1 MPTLYFYRTVFIQ
14 SPIYLKQYINDLCV
28 KILALMDSDQMTKIT
43 NSKIQRKRLN
53 HYAGW
58 KYAVLICTILIM
70 LLSAIPTL
78 YGESPALQINHKQGL
93 QPAIYMLKQTLTENN
108 IAVTRIDQETDK
120 TIIVLAQS
128 SSQTRAK
135 SILETMLPAHNDITL
150 ALVSAAP
157 GWLQSMGLKPIK
169 LGLDLRGGVQF
180 LLDVDM
186 EPVFNIRSQQ
196 LLDNLR
202 TDFREEGLQGVRIS
216 INHNNGLQFNFPNDE
231 AKVALLKLM
240 QNSYPQWKVTK
251 SSGRLVEINMPESE
265 KSNIIN
271 LTVQQNLQTMRSRI
285 AELGITE
292 AMVQRQGEHRIRI
305 ELPGVQDP
313 ATAKNVIGATAS
325 LAFHELKNTS
335 NGSMLVNNNQ
345 GMPIRID
352 RDAILGGEHIIDA
365 RASVGE
371 MGAAQ
376 VSITLDNAGGKKM
389 SNFTKHNIG
398 KPMATLY
405 SEYSRNVDGST
416 KKTNEIISVATIQ
429 AQLGSQFRI
438 TGAGSMADAQEL
450 ALLLRAGS
458 LTAPVTIVEER
469 TIGPSLGAEN
479 IQNGFSALALGLGLT
494 LVFMALWYRRLGW
507 VANVALIANIIM
519 LFGLLALIPGA
530 VLTLPGIAGLVLTV
544 GMAVDTN
551 VLVFERIRDKLREG
565 RSFSQ
570 AINSGFDSAFST
582 IVDANITTL
591 IIAVVLYSIGQG
603 PVQGFALTLGL
614 GILTSM
620 FTGILVSRALI
631 NKLWGRDTRHDLK
644 V

>member
-1 MPTLYFYRTVFIQ
+1 
-14 SPIYLKQYINDLCV
+14 
-28 KILALMDSDQMTKIT
+28 MTKKL
-43 NSKIQRKRLN
+43 NSKAQRKRLN

-58 KYAVLICTILIM
+58 KYIVLTCTILIM

-78 YGESPALQINHKQGL
+78 YGEDPALQINHQQNQ
-93 QPAIYMLKQTLTENN
+93 QPAIHVLKQTLEASN
-108 IAVTRIDQETDK
+108 IAVTRIDQKMDET
-120 TIIVLAQS
+120 TIVLADLGT
-128 SSQTRAK
+128 QTRAK
-135 SILETMLPAHNDITL
+135 AILETVLPADDDITL

-157 GWLQSMGLKPIK
+157 SWLQGMGLKPIK

-186 EPVFNIRSQQ
+186 EPVFNIRAQQ
-196 LLDNLR
+196 LIDNLR
-202 TDFREEGLQGVRIS
+202 ADFREEGFRGVRIS
-216 INHNNGLQFNFPNDE
+216 INHNNSLQLNLPTDE
-231 AKVALLKLM
+231 AKITLLKLM
-240 QNSYPQWKVTK
+240 HNSYPQWKVTQ
-251 SSGRLVEINMPESE
+251 SSGLLVEVSIPEAE
-265 KSNIIN
+265 KTNIIN

-325 LAFHELKNTS
+325 LAFHELETVRS
-335 NGSMLVNNNQ
+335 GSMLVNNND
-345 GMPIRID
+345 GMPIRIA

-371 MGAAQ
+371 MGAAE
-376 VSITLDNAGGKKM
+376 VNITLDNAGGKKM
-389 SNFTKHNIG
+389 SSFTKHNIG

-405 SEYSRNVDGST
+405 SEYSRNADGST
-416 KKTNEIISVATIQ
+416 KKTNNIISVATIQ